1 MEIRTG
7 KLEDVAG
14 ITDIFNFY
22 IEHTNA
28 RFEEV
33 PFTLENRQKWFSQF
47 SSTTKYQLYVATE
60 NGVLLGFAC
69 SQQYRAISA
78 FDDTVEV
85 TVYLAQEAK
94 GKGLGSKLY
103 TQLFSSIRAYGVH
116 RVLSGV
122 ALPNDASVA
131 LHKRFGFREVGV
143 FNEYAKKHGQY
154 ISSVWLEKAFNVESF
169 ITNNLRVIRHAWHFY
184 YALVLLVKVVCGS
197 IVLRASHLNWA
208 LG

>member
-7 KLEDVAG
+7 KIKDVAG

-22 IEHTNA
+22 IEHTNS

-33 PFTLENRQKWFSQF
+33 PFTLENRQKWCSQF

-94 GKGLGSKLY
+94 
-103 TQLFSSIRAYGVH
+103 
-116 RVLSGV
+116 
-122 ALPNDASVA
+122 AS
-131 LHKRFGFREVGV
+131 
-143 FNEYAKKHGQY
+143 
-154 ISSVWLEKAFNVESF
+154 
-169 ITNNLRVIRHAWHFY
+169 
-184 YALVLLVKVVCGS
+184 
-197 IVLRASHLNWA
+197 
-208 LG
+208 

>member
-7 KLEDVAG
+7 KFEDVEG
-14 ITDIFNFY
+14 ITEIFNFY
-22 IEHTNA
+22 IKHTNA
-28 RFEEV
+28 RFEEH
-33 PFTLENRQKWFSQF
+33 PFTVENRQEWFSQF
-47 SSTTKYQLYVATE
+47 SINTKYQLYVAAD

-69 SQQYRAISA
+69 SQQYRALSA
-78 FDDTVEV
+78 FDDTAEV
-85 TVYLAQEAK
+85 TVYLAKEAK

-103 TQLFSSIRAYGVH
+103 TQLLSSISAYGIH

-154 ISSVWLEKAFNVESF
+154 ISSVWLEKAFNVES
-169 ITNNLRVIRHAWHFY
+169 
-184 YALVLLVKVVCGS
+184 AL
-197 IVLRASHLNWA
+197 
-208 LG
+208 

>member
-1 MEIRTG
+1 MSFGGESGLRKVGLGGTRPLTQRYKARRKGHFVEIRTG

-47 SSTTKYQLYVATE
+47 SSTTKYQLYVAIE

-103 TQLFSSIRAYGVH
+103 TQLFSSVRAYGVH
-116 RVLSGV
+116 RVLSSV

-154 ISSVWLEKAFNVESF
+154 ISSVWLEKTFNVES
-169 ITNNLRVIRHAWHFY
+169 
-184 YALVLLVKVVCGS
+184 AL
-197 IVLRASHLNWA
+197 
-208 LG
+208 

>member
-7 KLEDVAG
+7 KLTDVAG

-28 RFEEV
+28 RFEEL
-33 PFTLENRQKWFSQF
+33 PFTVENRQEWYSQF
-47 SSTTKYQLYVATE
+47 SNDPKHRLYVATE
-60 NGVLLGFAC
+60 NEVLLGFAC
-69 SQQYRAISA
+69 SQHYRAISA

-94 GKGLGSKLY
+94 GKGIGSKLY
-103 TQLFSSIRAYGVH
+103 AQLFSSISTYGVH

-131 LHKRFGFREVGV
+131 LHKRFGFKEIGV

-154 ISSVWLEKAFNVESF
+154 ISSLWLEKALNIEP
-169 ITNNLRVIRHAWHFY
+169 
-184 YALVLLVKVVCGS
+184 AL
-197 IVLRASHLNWA
+197 
-208 LG
+208 